1 MESISAGTGTQ
12 QMYVKLDWSTLK
24 KTTEDDPSF
33 TEDEN
38 HNNNNGG
45 TNQNGGSSLNGRF
58 HTEAGNLLHLAVLP

>member
-24 KTTEDDPSF
+24 KTTEDDQSF

-45 TNQNGGSSLNGRF
+45 TNQNGGSSLNGGS
-58 HTEAGNLLHLAVLP
+58 TLKPDLLHLAVLP